1 MGVLKAV
8 GGIFKGIWRALDGVR
23 KVLHLILL
31 LALFGIFLAATRSTL
46 PYVPSEAALV
56 LAPEGR
62 IVEELSGDAL
72 DRALYDLA
80 GERQP
85 ETRLEDVL
93 EVIRA
98 AADDDR
104 VRALV
109 LDLGALER
117 AGLPA
122 LQEIGGAIADFRQS
136 GKKVLAWGAYYD
148 QRHYYLAAQADEVYV
163 DPFGAV
169 IIEGYA
175 YFRQYLKGTADKLG
189 VEVNV
194 FKVGTHKSAPDNLTR
209 SSMSEEDRSEAQ
221 VWIGALWE
229 AWKRDVAAAREIEP
243 QALQAYADHAGA
255 GVRQAEGDLA
265 QYALGRGLVDGLKTR
280 EQFDERVSEE
290 VGLDE
295 DEYSFQGVHWRQY
308 LAVLQSEHALRK
320 RSKHNVGV
328 VVAAGDIFDGV
339 QPPGTVGGD
348 TLSELLR
355 QARHDERIEAVVLR
369 IDSPGGSM
377 FAAEQVRREVAALRA
392 AGKPVV
398 ASMASVAAS
407 GGYYIAAP
415 ADRIFAAPTTV
426 TGSIGVYAVL
436 PTFGRTLGK
445 IGITTDGFGT
455 TALAGAG
462 RIDRDL
468 NPQLAEVLQASV
480 GHAYRTFVSGVAQAR
495 QRPYEDIDSIGQG
508 RVWSGADA
516 RNVGLVDEFGGL
528 SAAVEE
534 AARLGGLPDGY
545 GVEWLEQG
553 RSWRDMLVFN
563 LRATAARFVRWA
575 GFDVRR
581 PALPLLEL
589 VAPEAASLLRLTE
602 SGRPLYWCACR
613 VE

>member
-1 MGVLKAV
+1 MIGGFFRGV
-8 GGIFKGIWRALDGVR
+8 WRALDGVR
-23 KVLHLILL
+23 KVLHLVLL
-31 LALFGIFLAATRSTL
+31 LVLFGIVFAATRSAI
-46 PYVPSEAALV
+46 PYVPAKAALV

-72 DRALYDLA
+72 DRALFDLA

-85 ETRLEDVL
+85 ETRLEDLLKV
-93 EVIRA
+93 VRA

-104 VRALV
+104 VQALV

-122 LQEIGGAIADFRQS
+122 LQDLGRAIAVFRES

-148 QRHYYLAAQADEVYV
+148 QRQYYLAAQADEVYL
-163 DPFGAV
+163 DPFGVV
-169 IIEGYA
+169 IIEGYG

-194 FKVGTHKSAPDNLTR
+194 FKVGTHKSAPESFTR
-209 SSMSEEDRSEAQ
+209 SNMSAEDRSEAT

-229 AWKRDVAAAREIEP
+229 AWKADVAAARGIEP
-243 QALQAYADHAGA
+243 EALQGYADRAGE

-265 QYALGRGLVDGLKTR
+265 QYALGRDLVDGLKTR

-290 VGLDE
+290 VGE
-295 DEYSFQGVHWRQY
+295 DEEEHSFQGMDWRHY
-308 LAVLQSEHALRK
+308 LAVLQSERSLRK
-320 RSKHNVGV
+320 RAKHNVGV
-328 VVAAGDIFDGV
+328 IVAAGDILDGA

-348 TLSELLR
+348 TLSGLLR
-355 QARHDERIEAVVLR
+355 DARFDDRIDAVVLR

-377 FAAEQVRREVAALRA
+377 FAAEQVRREVLALRA

-398 ASMASVAAS
+398 ASMSSVAAS

-415 ADRIFAAPTTV
+415 ADRIYAAPTTI
-426 TGSIGVYAVL
+426 TGSIGVYAVI

-455 TALAGAG
+455 TALAGAE
-462 RIDRDL
+462 RLDRDL

-480 GHAYRTFVSGVAQAR
+480 GHAYRTFVAGVAQSR
-495 QRPYEDIDSIGQG
+495 QRPWEDIDSIGQG
-508 RVWSGADA
+508 RVWSGTDA
-516 RNVGLVDEFGGL
+516 KNVGLVDAFGDL

-534 AARLGGLPDGY
+534 AARIGSLADGY
-545 GVEWLEQG
+545 GTEWLKPD
-553 RSWRDMLVFN
+553 RSWRDMLALQ
-563 LRATAARFVRWA
+563 LRAAVARFVSWA
-575 GFDVRR
+575 GFEIKR
-581 PALPLLEL
+581 PTLPLIGL
-589 VAPEAASLLRLTE
+589 VAPEVASLVRLAE

>member
-1 MGVLKAV
+1 MGLFKSV
-8 GGIFKGIWRALDGVR
+8 GGFFRGVWAALDGVR

-31 LALFGIFLAATRSTL
+31 LVLFGIVLAATRSAL
-46 PYVPSEAALV
+46 PYVPAKAALV

-72 DRALYDLA
+72 DRALFELA

-85 ETRLEDVL
+85 ETRLEDLL
-93 EVIRA
+93 EVIRGA
-98 AADDDR
+98 AEDER
-104 VRALV
+104 VQALV

-122 LQEIGGAIADFRQS
+122 LQDLGRAIAEFRKS

-148 QRHYYLAAQADEVYV
+148 QRHYYLAAQADEVYL

-189 VEVNV
+189 IDVHV
-194 FKVGTHKSAPDNLTR
+194 FKVGTHKSAPENYTR
-209 SSMSEEDRSEAQ
+209 STMSSEDREEAT
-221 VWIGALWE
+221 VWIGALWQ
-229 AWKRDVAAAREIEP
+229 AWKTDVATARGIEP
-243 QALQAYADHAGA
+243 GTLQAYADHAGE

-280 EQFDERVSEE
+280 EQFDARVSEE
-290 VGLDE
+290 VGE
-295 DEYSFQGVHWRQY
+295 DEEEHSFQGVHWRQY
-308 LAVLQSEHALRK
+308 LAVLGSEQALKK

-339 QPPGTVGGD
+339 QPPGTIGGD
-348 TLSELLR
+348 TLAELLR
-355 QARHDERIEAVVLR
+355 QARFDDRIDAVVLR

-377 FAAEQVRREVAALRA
+377 FAAEQVRREVAALRE

-415 ADRIFAAPTTV
+415 ADRIYASPTTI

-462 RIDRDL
+462 RLDRDL

-480 GHAYRTFVSGVAQAR
+480 GHAYRTFVAGVAQAR
-495 QRPYEDIDSIGQG
+495 QRPWEDIDSIAQG
-508 RVWSGADA
+508 RVWSGQDA
-516 RNVGLVDEFGGL
+516 KNAGLVDEFGDL
-528 SAAVEE
+528 PAAIAE
-534 AARLGGLPDGY
+534 AARLGSLPDGY
-545 GVEWLEQG
+545 GTEWLETKH
-553 RSWRDMLVFN
+553 SWRDMLALQ
-563 LRATAARFVRWA
+563 LRTAAARFVSWA
-575 GFDVRR
+575 GFEVRGPR
-581 PALPLLEL
+581 LPLLEL
-589 VAPEAASLLRLTE
+589 VAPEVASLVRLADT
-602 SGRPLYWCACR
+602 GRPLYWCACR
-613 VE
+613 IE